1 MAEFDLEEIME
12 KHRRKWNMHRGCV
25 QQYRPPSY
33 KCQHCKD
40 SGFLDLYPQNPR
52 RSAGGEIS
60 TMMYCPY
67 CRADKLRDI
76 SGIIAEYREL
86 DIGKFTWEAYQD
98 TTLAAKLKQTVESF
112 VYDFQQ
118 WRDEGIGLYIY
129 SGVKGSG
136 KTMIAN
142 AICGSVCTRY
152 NIAARF
158 IKVEDLLENVKKS
171 YGSRGRDEFS
181 RGDFWKYYETDL
193 LVVDDLCVSKIND
206 WGQGVLHDLIN
217 ERYKAKRLCIF
228 TSNYRL
234 EELPVLPATSDRIND
249 MCIAMHFPEEPV
261 RARRAEERKSRL
273 VLDIRNRDRF
283 VDADGGTPFEG
294 GRHK

>member
-12 KHRRKWNMHRGCV
+12 AYRRKWEDRRERAER
-25 QQYRPPSY
+25 YRPPSY
-33 KCQHCKD
+33 KCQYCKD
-40 SGFLDLYPQNPR
+40 MGYLDLYPQNPR
-52 RSAGGEIS
+52 KPAGGKIS
-60 TMMYCPY
+60 TVMHCPY
-67 CRADKLRDI
+67 CRADMLKDI

-86 DIGKFTWEAYQD
+86 DIEKFTWEAYHN
-98 TTLAAKLKQTVESF
+98 TGLAAKLKQTAESF

-118 WRDEGIGLYIY
+118 WRDERIGLYIY
-129 SGVKGSG
+129 SGTKGSG
-136 KTMIAN
+136 KTMAAS
-142 AICGSVCTRY
+142 AICGSVCAKY

-158 IKVEDLLENVKKS
+158 IKVEDLLEDVKKS

-193 LVVDDLCVSKIND
+193 LVIDDLCVSKIKD

-234 EELPVLPATSDRIND
+234 EELPVLPTTVDRIND

-273 VLDIRNRDRF
+273 VLGIQNCNRF
-283 VDADGGTPFEG
+283 VDASGESPFEG
-294 GRHK
+294 GRRK

>member
-12 KHRRKWNMHRGCV
+12 KHRRKWNMHRECV

-98 TTLAAKLKQTVESF
+98 IALAAKLKQTVESF

-249 MCIAMHFPEEPV
+249 MCIAMHFPEEPI

-283 VDADGGTPFEG
+283 VDASGESPFEG

>member
-12 KHRRKWNMHRGCV
+12 KHRRKWNMHRECV

-98 TTLAAKLKQTVESF
+98 IALAAKLKQTVESF

-249 MCIAMHFPEEPV
+249 MCIAMHFPEEPI

>member
-12 KHRRKWNMHRGCV
+12 KHRRKWNMHRECV

-98 TTLAAKLKQTVESF
+98 IALAAKLKQTVESF